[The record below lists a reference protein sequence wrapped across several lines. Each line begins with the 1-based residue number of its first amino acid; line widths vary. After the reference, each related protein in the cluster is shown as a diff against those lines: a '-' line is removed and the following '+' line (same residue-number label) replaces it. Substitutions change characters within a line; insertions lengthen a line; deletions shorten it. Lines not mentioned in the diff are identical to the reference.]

1 MKKSLFTLVLALFA
15 SAVFSTVW
23 NVNNIPGM
31 AAYFNNLDVACTSSD
46 VADYDTLYVYGSP
59 SLYSDV
65 TITRPLTIIGPGYF
79 LNQNPG
85 LQNNL
90 TPATVNGILFEVG
103 SSGSLI
109 SGMTLTNLNVNA
121 SNVVVQRNC
130 IDRLCIYGSNCIV
143 LQNYISNPQMYQT
156 EIYVDGAN
164 YLIANNYIPGA
175 QVGFSFQSTGNA
187 SGVFANNIVEGTC
200 YFYNADVY
208 NCIFKCIF
216 DDSYWGWVFSYDANT
231 SFHHNV
237 FRAMNNWSWQTDT
250 SITGE
255 GNLYDVPGELYVAT
269 GSPDGYYQLC
279 PGSPAR
285 GVGINGQDC
294 GIFGGLEPYRL
305 SGIPA
310 IPTIYEF
317 TAPAT
322 GFVIPVQIK
331 ARSNN

>member
-1 MKKSLFTLVLALFA
+1 MKKTLFTLALALIVSAIF
-15 SAVFSTVW
+15 SAVW
-23 NVNNIPGM
+23 HVNNIPGIT
-31 AAYFNNLDVACTSSD
+31 ADFNNLDVACSSSQ

-59 SLYSDV
+59 TQYANANLA
-65 TITRPLTIIGPGYF
+65 RPLTIIGPGYF
-79 LNQNPG
+79 LGQNPG

-90 TPATVNGILFEVG
+90 TPARVDYITFDVG

-109 SGMTLTNLNVNA
+109 SGMTITNLTVYA

-130 IDRLCIYGSNCIV
+130 IYELWIYGSNCIV
-143 LQNYISNPQMYQT
+143 LQNYISNPQVWQT
-156 EIYVDGAN
+156 EIYVNGAN
-164 YLIANNYIPGA
+164 YLISNNYIPMG
-175 QVGFSFQSTGNA
+175 GNGWSFQATSNS
-187 SGVFANNIVEGTC
+187 SGVFANNIVEGSC
-200 YFYNADVY
+200 EFYNAEVY
-208 NCIFKCIF
+208 NCIFSIF
-216 DDSYWGWVFSYDANT
+216 DDYWGRNFNFDANT

-237 FRAMNNWSWQTDT
+237 FRAMNNWNWQTNT
-250 SITGE
+250 TITGE

-269 GSPDGYYQLC
+269 GSQDGYYQLC
-279 PGSPAR
+279 PGSPAI
-285 GVGINGQDC
+285 GVGISGQDC
-294 GIFGGLEPYRL
+294 GIFGGLTPYHL